1 MLVVAALPDGFLK
14 GRVLPFLD
22 RADIF
27 IGGHG
32 FKPFDNRRNRGH
44 ICGIADL
51 KNEMD
56 MVGHDD
62 VGVNANRRK
71 GVFDLTYPFFDHYIG
86 LVRKTLQADPS
97 LTIPFNVTEKLC
109 FLVCAY
115 CNEICTACAVIKII

>member
-62 VGVNANRRK
+62 VGVKLYRGK
-71 GVFDLTYPFFDHYIG
+71 ILIDLFQPFLDHIIG
-86 LVRKTLQADPS
+86 MIRITKQFNFS
-97 LTIPFNVTEKLC
+97 IPILSQSSK
-109 FLVCAY
+109 
-115 CNEICTACAVIKII
+115 

>member
-1 MLVVAALPDGFLK
+1 MLVVAALPDGFVK
-14 GRVLPFLD
+14 GRIFSFLD

-56 MVGHDD
+56 MVGHDHILFDFRGIADILLHHLADGFRDD
-62 VGVNANRRK
+62 VGIVPYAISIAINKAPSRNA
-71 GVFDLTYPFFDHYIG
+71 
-86 LVRKTLQADPS
+86 KTETKPS
-97 LTIPFNVTEKLC
+97 Q
-109 FLVCAY
+109 
-115 CNEICTACAVIKII
+115 

>member
-1 MLVVAALPDGFLK
+1 MLVVAALPDGFVE
-14 GRVLPFLD
+14 GRVFPFLD
-22 RADIF
+22 RADLF

-62 VGVNANRRK
+62 VGVYAN
-71 GVFDLTYPFFDHYIG
+71 GWEGMFDLTYPFFNHFVI
-86 LVRKTLQADPS
+86 
-97 LTIPFNVTEKLC
+97 
-109 FLVCAY
+109 
-115 CNEICTACAVIKII
+115 ACE